1 MFNRRIL
8 ELPFYLPA
16 VQAFRRLTGSL
27 KCAFLDS
34 SLSNN
39 LGRYSIIGIQPYLK
53 LVKNADGFFVNDQPE
68 TELSFEDY
76 LRRYLAEHVDQN
88 DTDLPLV
95 SGAIGYFSYDY
106 VKYSNPKL
114 KLDAKDEEGF
124 KDVDVMLF
132 DKVIAFDNVKQK
144 IIIMVTVKTDEL
156 EKNYET
162 AVQTIKK
169 IAKMIIRGE
178 MKKEWPGC
186 LKTEFKPLF
195 QKDEYCRMVEIAKEY
210 IYHGDIFQVVLS

>member
-1 MFNRRIL
+1 MPITEQL
-8 ELPFYLPA
+8 LIALPPSPGKGFLLCLTA
-16 VQAFRRLTGSL
+16 VFWNCRFIFRPCRLSPLTGSL

-106 VKYSNPKL
+106 GRKLQGVPSARLLMPK
-114 KLDAKDEEGF
+114 F
-124 KDVDVMLF
+124 R
-132 DKVIAFDNVKQK
+132 
-144 IIIMVTVKTDEL
+144 T
-156 EKNYET
+156 
-162 AVQTIKK
+162 
-169 IAKMIIRGE
+169 
-178 MKKEWPGC
+178 PC
-186 LKTEFKPLF
+186 
-195 QKDEYCRMVEIAKEY
+195 
-210 IYHGDIFQVVLS
+210 

>member
-76 LRRYLAEHVDQN
+76 LSMSIKMTPICLLSPVRSVIFLMI
-88 DTDLPLV
+88 TDGSCRVCHLPGLLM
-95 SGAIGYFSYDY
+95 
-106 VKYSNPKL
+106 PK
-114 KLDAKDEEGF
+114 F
-124 KDVDVMLF
+124 
-132 DKVIAFDNVKQK
+132 
-144 IIIMVTVKTDEL
+144 
-156 EKNYET
+156 
-162 AVQTIKK
+162 
-169 IAKMIIRGE
+169 
-178 MKKEWPGC
+178 
-186 LKTEFKPLF
+186 
-195 QKDEYCRMVEIAKEY
+195 RMPC
-210 IYHGDIFQVVLS
+210 

>member
-1 MFNRRIL
+1 MQIITSLEELRQKAVGYRAVPVAGELFSDVRTPIEVLRIL
-8 ELPFYLPA
+8 KN
-16 VQAFRRLTGSL
+16 VSSH
-27 KCAFLDS
+27 CFLFES
-34 SLSNN
+34 VENQEIW
-39 LGRYSIIGIQPYLK
+39 GRYTFLGFDPKEEIAFTGGKNPRGRIEEVLK
-53 LVKNADGFFVNDQPE
+53 EYKSPRMENLPSFTGGLV
-68 TELSFEDY
+68 
-76 LRRYLAEHVDQN
+76 
-88 DTDLPLV
+88 
-95 SGAIGYFSYDY
+95 GYFSYDY

-156 EKNYET
+156 EKNYED

-169 IAKMIIRGE
+169 IAKLIIRGD
-178 MKKEWPGC
+178 MKKEQPGC

-195 QKDEYCRMVEIAKEY
+195 QKDE
-210 IYHGDIFQVVLS
+210 

>member
-68 TELSFEDY
+68 TELSF
-76 LRRYLAEHVDQN
+76 
-88 DTDLPLV
+88 
-95 SGAIGYFSYDY
+95 
-106 VKYSNPKL
+106 
-114 KLDAKDEEGF
+114 
-124 KDVDVMLF
+124 
-132 DKVIAFDNVKQK
+132 
-144 IIIMVTVKTDEL
+144 
-156 EKNYET
+156 
-162 AVQTIKK
+162 
-169 IAKMIIRGE
+169 
-178 MKKEWPGC
+178 
-186 LKTEFKPLF
+186 
-195 QKDEYCRMVEIAKEY
+195 
-210 IYHGDIFQVVLS
+210 